1 MSEYKGDKD
10 GVLKDNELIR
20 AFQSGDRGAFDILVE
35 RYKDFVFNLCCRFL
49 GDKHEAE
56 DTAQD
61 IFVKVFCSIKKF
73 GFRSSF
79 YTWLYRISVNTC
91 INRVRSL
98 EYRRRK
104 KNISL
109 DCPDDP
115 VDIHR
120 KMEINDGGKTP
131 ETELEKKERIRLI
144 QKAIDSLP
152 VKQKVVIIL
161 SDIQGLS
168 YDEIGRITGM
178 KSGTIKSRLS
188 RARLG
193 LREKLRGIV

>member
-1 MSEYKGDKD
+1 MNDYKGDKD

-35 RYKDFVFNLCCRFL
+35 RYKDLVFNLCCRFL

-61 IFVKVFCSIKKF
+61 IFVKAFRSVKEFK
-73 GFRSSF
+73 FRSSF

-104 KNISL
+104 KNIPL
-109 DCPDDP
+109 NCPDDP
-115 VDIHR
+115 VDIR
-120 KMEINDGGKTP
+120 RTMEIGDGSETP
-131 ETELEKKERIRLI
+131 ETELEKKERIKRI

-152 VKQKVVIIL
+152 VKQKIVIIL

-168 YDEIGRITGM
+168 YDEIGQITGM
-178 KSGTIKSRLS
+178 KPGTVKSRLS